1 MNDKIRKKLARRK
14 RRIERRLN
22 KNDNTGC
29 ERPMIT
35 ASNIDYEIADRT
47 HAIAAGGIGAM
58 HLVAKKLGLVE
69 SIDRKLHL
77 LKVHLPYHE
86 SDHVLNIAY
95 NLLAGGACLEHLEL
109 RRNDE
114 VYLDALGARRIPDPT
129 TAGDFCRRFSAQD
142 INALQEVFNETRLK
156 VWQQQGDEFFEEA
169 IIEADGTMVE
179 TTGECKQ
186 GMDINYK
193 GQWGYHPLM
202 ISLANTGEP
211 LYIVN
216 RSGNRPSHEGAAEY
230 VDKSITICRRA
241 GFLKIK
247 LRGDTDFTQTA
258 YLDDWDDQG
267 DVTFV
272 FGIDA
277 MPNLYKKAENL
288 PKTAWKRLRRR
299 SKYEVKTKP
308 RARPTNVKE
317 QVVKEREFTNIRLV
331 KEYVAEFKYSPA
343 LCKKTYRVVV
353 VWKDLE
359 VTQGQKKLFDDSKCF
374 FYITNDWEASAE
386 EIVFDANDRCN
397 QENLIGQHKS
407 GVRSLTAP
415 VDTLLSNW
423 AYMVMAGL
431 AWSMK
436 AWSALLLPE
445 AGRWKERRRTE
456 KWTLL
461 QMDFLTFRNAI
472 INMPAQIVHGGRR
485 IVVRLLSWNRWQ
497 PVFFRLLDQLRLPLR
512 C

>member
-1 MNDKIRKKLARRK
+1 M
-14 RRIERRLN
+14 
-22 KNDNTGC
+22 
-29 ERPMIT
+29 
-35 ASNIDYEIADRT
+35 
-47 HAIAAGGIGAM
+47 
-58 HLVAKKLGLVE
+58 
-69 SIDRKLHL
+69 
-77 LKVHLPYHE
+77 
-86 SDHVLNIAY
+86 
-95 NLLAGGACLEHLEL
+95 
-109 RRNDE
+109 
-114 VYLDALGARRIPDPT
+114 
-129 TAGDFCRRFSAQD
+129 
-142 INALQEVFNETRLK
+142 FNETRLK
-156 VWQQQGDEFFEEA
+156 VWQQQGDAFFEEA

-230 VDKSITICRRA
+230 LNKSITICRRA

-277 MPNLYKKAENL
+277 MPNLYEKAENL

-299 SKYEVKTKP
+299 SKQEVKTKP
-308 RARPTNVKE
+308 RARPTNVK
-317 QVVKEREFTNIRLV
+317 QQIVKEREFTNIRLV

-353 VWKDLE
+353 VRKDLE

-407 GVRSLTAP
+407 GVRSLTTP

-456 KWTLL
+456 KRTLL
-461 QMDFLTFRNAI
+461 RMDFVTFRNAM
-472 INMPAQIVHGGRR
+472 INMPAQIIRGGRR

-497 PVFFRLLDQLRLPLR
+497 LVFFRLLDQLRLPLR